1 MPEANG
7 ILLPYPFQGE
17 FYDSTDS
24 DAPILDK
31 AYDGSQPGILLTL
44 PGDIKVSDLKWI
56 SVWCRE
62 YEVNFGD
69 IIIKDDEDV
78 EENKLDTGLIW
89 NFCLE
94 IFNWLKCIFFSYLG
108 SKDKE
113 VVLMTNGD
121 DMVILETPAP
131 ALGIFLRI
139 RDD

>member
-1 MPEANG
+1 MAPDAFFWVGRKGSVPEANG

-31 AYDGSQPGILLTL
+31 AYDGFQPEILLTL

-69 IIIKDDEDV
+69 FIFEIPEPTK
-78 EENKLDTGLIW
+78 ENNPDTGL
-89 NFCLE
+89 
-94 IFNWLKCIFFSYLG
+94 
-108 SKDKE
+108 
-113 VVLMTNGD
+113 
-121 DMVILETPAP
+121 
-131 ALGIFLRI
+131 
-139 RDD
+139 

>member
-17 FYDSTDS
+17 FYDSMDS

-31 AYDGSQPGILLTL
+31 AYDGSQPEILLTL

-69 IIIKDDEDV
+69 IIIKDDEYV
-78 EENKLDTGLIW
+78 EENKLDTGKDTIYTMLALIPRVDD
-89 NFCLE
+89 NLGHTLSGLTQIGNIISK
-94 IFNWLKCIFFSYLG
+94 IFQKFTIFQVHHKYPL
-108 SKDKE
+108 
-113 VVLMTNGD
+113 
-121 DMVILETPAP
+121 
-131 ALGIFLRI
+131 
-139 RDD
+139 